1 MGSEDARLP
10 HKAGI
15 SLLLAQ
21 TFSFETPQGSVQGL
35 FLFLPLLSL
44 LVNFTPFRGF
54 KLHLYADGAHICI
67 SDSESTPTPRARPS
81 FTNCLLPR
89 VSGGCLKFNISKAE
103 LTPKPV
109 CLLISS
115 CFN

>member
-54 KLHLYADGAHICI
+54 KLHLYADVPTFASQTQSPPLLQEPDLVLPIAFCLEHLAGA
-67 SDSESTPTPRARPS
+67 
-81 FTNCLLPR
+81 
-89 VSGGCLKFNISKAE
+89 
-103 LTPKPV
+103 
-109 CLLISS
+109 
-115 CFN
+115 